1 AGTPAVSRV
10 VVVGGGLAGLTA
22 ALDLVDR
29 GQDVTLL
36 EARPRLGGLTAS
48 FARGGLTVDTGQHVF
63 LRCCTAYLG
72 LLDRLGVAHLTTM
85 QDRLDVP
92 VWVDGTRKSLRRN
105 GFRPPLH
112 LAAGLLSY
120 LGLVRAARAVPAA
133 LGLQRLDVGSPAVD
147 AQTFGGWLAEHGQD
161 RAAVDALWGLLTVA
175 TLNCDPDEASLA
187 LAAKVVQTGLFETAG
202 GADIGVPDVPL
213 GRLHGDAFAAAL
225 AGADV
230 KVNAKVTAIAC
241 ADGSSRG
248 RSPAG
253 FDVSVGAEVL
263 HADAVVVAVPPA
275 VAAGLLPGQA
285 AVNVADLGSS
295 PIVNVHV
302 HYDRPV
308 LDVPFLATVGSP
320 LQWVFDRTAASGAT
334 TGQYV
339 AVSLSAADLWLPQK
353 AADILSTLLPEL
365 VRVLPAARHA
375 EVVDAFVTREP
386 HATFRQVAGS
396 AASRPSSATAV
407 HGLALAGAWTD
418 TGWPATMEGA
428 VRSGHT
434 AASVVTA
441 ASVPELAVAS

>member
-1 AGTPAVSRV
+1 MSRV

-22 ALDLVDR
+22 ALDLVGG

-48 FARGGLTVDTGQHVF
+48 FTRGALTVDTGQHVF
-63 LRCCTAYLG
+63 LRCCTAYLA
-72 LLDRLGVAHLTTM
+72 LLERLGVTHLTTM
-85 QDRLDVP
+85 QGRLDVP
-92 VWVDGTRKSLRRN
+92 VWFDGSRKALRRN
-105 GFRPPLH
+105 GLPPPLH

-120 LGLVRAARAVPAA
+120 LGPTKAARAVPAA
-133 LGLQRLDVGSPAVD
+133 LALQRLDPRSSVVD
-147 AQTFGGWLAEHGQD
+147 AQTFGGWLARHGQD

-187 LAAKVVQTGLFETAG
+187 LAAKVVQTGLFETVG
-202 GADIGVPDVPL
+202 GADIGVSDVPL

-225 AGADV
+225 ADAEV
-230 KVNAKVTAIAC
+230 RTNAKVTQISC
-241 ADGSSRG
+241 TGS
-248 RSPAG
+248 G
-253 FDVSVGAEVL
+253 FDVSVGAETIQ
-263 HADAVVVAVPPA
+263 ADAVVVAVPPT
-275 VAAGLLPGQA
+275 VAAELVPERA
-285 AVNVADLGSS
+285 AAGITDLGSS

-302 HYDRPV
+302 HYDRAV

-320 LQWVFDRTAASGAT
+320 LQWIFDRTAASGAAH
-334 TGQYV
+334 GQYV
-339 AVSLSAADLWLPQK
+339 AISLSAADRWLPQK
-353 AADILSTLLPEL
+353 AQDVLGTILPEL

-396 AASRPSSATAV
+396 TALRPSSATALP
-407 HGLALAGAWTD
+407 GLALAGAWTD

-434 AASVVTA
+434 AASVVTGA
-441 ASVPELAVAS
+441 VTTELAVAS